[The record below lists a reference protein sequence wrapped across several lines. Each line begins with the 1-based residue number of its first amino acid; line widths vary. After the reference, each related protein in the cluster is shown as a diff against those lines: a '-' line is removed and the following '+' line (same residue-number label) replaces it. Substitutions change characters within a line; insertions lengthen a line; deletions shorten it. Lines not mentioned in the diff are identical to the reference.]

1 MNRFTHIAILFLA
14 MYAHG
19 ASAEPTEF
27 LVLNQQQN
35 LANSEIR
42 SIKPAWSLVK
52 TENGSHLVGFA
63 DFSRIHNLGNHDM
76 SQQHGIGLG
85 FYQQHT
91 PWFHS
96 QLLVQQHPLMPNRVQ
111 SLMEWV
117 VGF

>member
-1 MNRFTHIAILFLA
+1 MKPFVNIAILVLA

-19 ASAEPTEF
+19 ASADPAGF
-27 LVLNQQQN
+27 LVLSQQQQFG
-35 LANSEIR
+35 STEVQ

-52 TENGSHLVGFA
+52 TEAGGHLVGFA
-63 DFSRIHNLGNHDM
+63 NFSRIQNLSSED
-76 SQQHGIGLG
+76 SSEQQGFGVG

-96 QLLVQQHPLMPNRVQ
+96 QLLVQQHPLVPNQVQ
-111 SLMEWV
+111 SLMEWI